1 MIKKIISV
9 SSAFLCLTLF
19 AQAKEKT
26 QTFKTDSYT
35 DIFIS
40 SQKADITV
48 VPERGGESSVT
59 WRSSL
64 CSMTL
69 KRPSENVVEIVI
81 EPKKQRALLKKI
93 LMIPRSRCATR
104 LQAGE
109 NKHIYASSQTGDIR
123 FFSINSKTARAYT
136 GQGVIETS
144 DIGGNFTAETLT
156 DRITIR
162 NFKGKDL
169 ALKTVSG
176 NVSVTGSAHDIS
188 ILNTSGNSKMTGSA
202 ENLMFY
208 SSQGKLSA
216 RWSALPKN
224 PLSISAHSFSGDIK
238 IYLPKLGEEYKNNS
252 KIDLKTFYGEVSVEE
267 K

>member
-1 MIKKIISV
+1 MIKKIILVPSLL
-9 SSAFLCLTLF
+9 LCLAAF
-19 AQAKEKT
+19 AQAGEKT
-26 QTFKTDSYT
+26 KTFKTDSYT

-48 VPERGGESSVT
+48 VPESGGESSVA
-59 WRSSL
+59 WRSLL
-64 CSMTL
+64 CSMTFN
-69 KRPSENVVEIVI
+69 RPSENVVEIVI
-81 EPKKQRALLKKI
+81 KPQKQRSLLKKM
-93 LMIPRSRCATR
+93 LMIPRSRCAVK

-123 FFSINSKTARAYT
+123 FFSINSKAARAYT

-144 DIGGNFTAETLT
+144 DVGGSFSAETLT

-162 NFKGKDL
+162 NFNGKDL
-169 ALKTVSG
+169 SLKTVSG
-176 NVSVTGSAHDIS
+176 NISVTGTAKDIS
-188 ILNTSGNSKMTGSA
+188 LLNTSGNSKMTGSA

-208 SSQGKLSA
+208 SSQGGLNAK
-216 RWSALPKN
+216 WTALPEN

-238 IYLPKLGEEYKNNS
+238 ISLPKLDENYKKNS

>member
-1 MIKKIISV
+1 MIKKLILIPSILLLLVIS
-9 SSAFLCLTLF
+9 
-19 AQAKEKT
+19 AQAKEKV

-48 VPERGGESSVT
+48 VPEVGAESSVT
-59 WRSSL
+59 WRSLL

-81 EPKKQRALLKKI
+81 EPKKQRALFKKI
-93 LMIPRSRCATR
+93 LMIPRSRCSVK

-169 ALKTVSG
+169 SLKTVSG
-176 NVSVTGSAHDIS
+176 NVSVTGSAEDIN
-188 ILNTSGNSKMTGSA
+188 ILNTSGGSKMTGSA

-216 RWSALPKN
+216 RWTALPKN

-238 IYLPKLGEEYKNNS
+238 VYLPKLEENYKKNS
-252 KIDLKTFYGEVSVEE
+252 KIDLKTFYGEASVEE